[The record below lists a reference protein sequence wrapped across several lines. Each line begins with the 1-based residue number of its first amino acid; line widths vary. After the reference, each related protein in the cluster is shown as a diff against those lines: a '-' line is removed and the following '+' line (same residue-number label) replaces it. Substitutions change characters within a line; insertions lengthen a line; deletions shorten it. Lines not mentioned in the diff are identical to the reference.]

1 MIGMGTRILKM
12 ILGLILLFTGIIGL
26 LVPIMPG
33 WLLIFPGL
41 AMIYPEKGK
50 EIAVKLKKRVQG
62 ISRYFE

>member
-12 ILGLILLFTGIIGL
+12 ILGLILLVTGLIGL

-33 WLLIFPGL
+33 WLLIFPGF
-41 AMIYPEKGK
+41 AMIYPEKGR
-50 EIAVKLKKRVQG
+50 EIAVKLKKRVQR

>member
-1 MIGMGTRILKM
+1 MFLTRFFKIL
-12 ILGLILLFTGIIGL
+12 LGLILILVGIVGL

-41 AMIYPEKGK
+41 AMIYPEKGR
-50 EIAVKLKKRVQG
+50 EIAVKLKKRFQR